1 MGFPADQG
9 QAEVAFQVR
18 QVPTEDLLEAS
29 PEARQL
35 RLTDEHQHQLEVVT
49 VLRSTEVE
57 VVTGQ
62 TDTMGPLLTMD
73 LNMDQVGMED

>member
-1 MGFPADQG
+1 MGFLADQG
-9 QAEVAFQVR
+9 QVEVGFQVG

-35 RLTDEHQHQLEVVT
+35 QHTDEHQYQLEVVT

-57 VVTGQ
+57 VVTEQ
-62 TDTMGPLLTMD
+62 TDTMGPLLTTD